1 MGIYTIFMD
10 SKPQYY
16 SHINSS
22 ITDLR
27 IQDNFNQNSHIFF
40 VNQAIYF
47 YSYYEKM
54 KELRGSKQFWNRKT
68 NENSH

>member
-10 SKPQYY
+10 LKPQYY

-22 ITDLR
+22 LTDLQ
-27 IQDNFNQNSHIFF
+27 IQDNFNQNSYRNF

-47 YSYYEKM
+47 YIYYEKM
-54 KELRGSKQFWNRKT
+54 KGLGGSKQF
-68 NENSH
+68 

>member
-10 SKPQYY
+10 LKPQYY

-22 ITDLR
+22 LTDLQ
-27 IQDNFNQNSHIFF
+27 IQDNFYQNSYRIF

-47 YSYYEKM
+47 YIYYEKNEGTG
-54 KELRGSKQFWNRKT
+54 KLEKQMWKT
-68 NENSH
+68 HTS